1 MVLTPD
7 AVVMEMESSSA
18 STGGTVTMEIPI
30 VGPATVEGA
39 ERVQHHGQHRA
50 ALQHRNYRMLIVI
63 GEISTSHH
71 LDAARKQITQGL
83 RSWNVDLT
91 LCDLNKELQLFEARH
106 TAQFSSQVK
115 GKPLKASRRG
125 LRDWL
130 ACCSLM
136 ASPCLCL
143 DY

>member
-1 MVLTPD
+1 MTCDPIEMSPHQKATPSHPPSSTCAVMVLTPD

-18 STGGTVTMEIPI
+18 STGGTVTMEISI

-71 LDAARKQITQGL
+71 LDAARKQITQGKS
-83 RSWNVDLT
+83 REEWSEDLGLLT
-91 LCDLNKELQLFEARH
+91 GGGLSVGDWKLSLQLK
-106 TAQFSSQVK
+106 TSWCQ
-115 GKPLKASRRG
+115 P
-125 LRDWL
+125 
-130 ACCSLM
+130 
-136 ASPCLCL
+136 
-143 DY
+143 

>member
-18 STGGTVTMEIPI
+18 STGGTVTMEISI

-91 LCDLNKELQLFEARH
+91 RCDLNKELQLFEARH

-115 GKPLKASRRG
+115 GQSA
-125 LRDWL
+125 
-130 ACCSLM
+130 
-136 ASPCLCL
+136 
-143 DY
+143 